1 MIRVLATGTFDILHV
16 GHIYYLKEA
25 RALGTELFVILARD
39 SMIQH
44 KPKPIISEN
53 SRLLMINSLKV
64 VKKAV
69 LGSEV
74 DIFEPLKEINPDII
88 ALGYDQKFNVE
99 QLDIDLK
106 KKGFDIKIVR
116 IGKLDMDYLCSS
128 GKIVKKI
135 IQRQDLE

>member
-116 IGKLDMDYLCSS
+116 IGKSDMDYLCSS